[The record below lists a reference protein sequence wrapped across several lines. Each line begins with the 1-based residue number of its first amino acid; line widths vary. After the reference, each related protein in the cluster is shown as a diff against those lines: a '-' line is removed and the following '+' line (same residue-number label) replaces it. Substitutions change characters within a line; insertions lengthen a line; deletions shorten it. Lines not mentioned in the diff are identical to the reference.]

1 MKISWQT
8 KKLDGNLF
16 LLILVGMFIAP
27 VIYIYYFCPGN
38 SFYESVVSNL
48 IATGLALIAGI
59 PTALWIDRRIKE
71 QENMALFKNERQ
83 KEAKT
88 LSLIRE
94 ELNFSLNS
102 LFLKGKKGNTQ
113 TLTTQPLK
121 SDLWDAMSNSS
132 GIQRIEEPDLLNRI
146 VSAYY
151 VLKIVKSIEEQ
162 AYKVLRGVTVTF
174 TMSDGTVKNGAQLLL
189 EDARGFDNLFESSM
203 SEALR
208 MIDERLVVLKK
219 YEN

>member
-1 MKISWQT
+1 
-8 KKLDGNLF
+8 
-16 LLILVGMFIAP
+16 
-27 VIYIYYFCPGN
+27 
-38 SFYESVVSNL
+38 
-48 IATGLALIAGI
+48 
-59 PTALWIDRRIKE
+59 
-71 QENMALFKNERQ
+71 
-83 KEAKT
+83 
-88 LSLIRE
+88 
-94 ELNFSLNS
+94 
-102 LFLKGKKGNTQ
+102 
-113 TLTTQPLK
+113 
-121 SDLWDAMSNSS
+121 MSNSS